1 MIREVIAYV
10 LLGAGVLLLV
20 ACSAGLVVL
29 RDTYQRI
36 HLLTPAGT
44 LAPLLI
50 ALSIGVK
57 EGLAVATEK
66 SLLIWLILLLAGP
79 VLGHA
84 IARAQND
91 LDDRGGTSEKPD
103 RSGPTRARA
112 RR

>member
-36 HLLTPAGT
+36 HLLTPAGII
-44 LAPLLI
+44 APFLI

-66 SLLIWLILLLAGP
+66 SLLIWVVLLLSGP

-84 IARAQND
+84 IARAQHD
-91 LDDRGGTSEKPD
+91 LDARGAAAREPA
-103 RSGPTRARA
+103 RSRTTRRSKSA
-112 RR
+112 